1 MKKLLVVVD
10 FQNDFVTG
18 SLGFKK
24 AELLDSYIAD
34 KIDSYRKNNDMVVFT
49 FDTHDEE
56 YLSTLEGINLPV
68 EHCIKDTEGWRLY
81 GEVGKRLKDT
91 DIIFYKNSF
100 GSIELFDFLMQ
111 NSFMEIEFAG
121 IVSNICVLTNVILA
135 KTACKD
141 TQIVVDS
148 KAVAS
153 FDDNLN
159 EQALNIMKNLHVKV
173 V

>member
-24 AELLDSYIAD
+24 AELLDLYIAN
-34 KIDSYRKNNDMVVFT
+34 KIDAYRKNGDTVVFT
-49 FDTHDEE
+49 FDTHDED
-56 YLSTLEGINLPV
+56 YLSSLEGQHLPV

-81 GEVGKRLKDT
+81 GEVSKKLKDG
-91 DIIFYKNSF
+91 DIVFYKNSF
-100 GSIELFDFLMQ
+100 GSIELFEFLMQ
-111 NSFMEIEFAG
+111 NSFIEIEFVG
-121 IVSNICVLTNVILA
+121 IASNICVLTNVVLA
-135 KTACKD
+135 KTACKE
-141 TQIVVDS
+141 TQIIVDS

-159 EQALNIMKNLHVKV
+159 EQALNIMKNLHVKIV
-173 V
+173 